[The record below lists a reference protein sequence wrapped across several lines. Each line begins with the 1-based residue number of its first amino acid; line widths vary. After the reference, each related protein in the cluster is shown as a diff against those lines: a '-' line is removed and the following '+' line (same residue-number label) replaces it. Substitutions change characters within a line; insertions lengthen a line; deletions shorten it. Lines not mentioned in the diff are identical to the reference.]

1 MTIRLDNRVGSADLE
16 SYFRKWHI
24 PFQLCRLEY
33 GDAAIKGNGPNGS
46 TMEVG
51 VEIKKIRD
59 ALNSIC
65 DGRFA
70 GRQLPGLVTNYQR
83 VWLVIEGQFSCDYQS
98 GILMYRKGKKME
110 PLGVGSRRFMFR
122 DVDHWLTTMESKAGV
137 RVRRTLSR
145 LETARY
151 IADLHS
157 WWTGKE
163 WEEHRSHLAFD
174 ECTVDSEILF
184 RPNLVRRMAAEL
196 PGVGW
201 TRSKAVAARFGS
213 VVEMVLANREEWEE
227 CEGIGKGIAEKVTKA
242 LMGDE

>member
-1 MTIRLDNRVGSADLE
+1 MIRLDNRVGSGDLSVFFE
-16 SYFRKWHI
+16 KWHV
-24 PFQLCRLEY
+24 PYTLCRLEY
-33 GDAAIKGNGPNGS
+33 GDCAIKGNGPNG
-46 TMEVG
+46 TTIEVG
-51 VEIKKIRD
+51 VEIKKVRD

-70 GRQLPGLVTNYQR
+70 GHQLPGLIESYHC
-83 VWLVIEGQFSCDYQS
+83 VWLVLEGQFSCDYES
-98 GILMYRKGKKME
+98 GMLMFRKGRTMA
-110 PLGVGSRRFMFR
+110 PLTLGQRKFMFR
-122 DVDHWLTTMESKAGV
+122 DLDHWLTTMEARGGV

-145 LETARY
+145 METARY

-174 ECTVDSEILF
+174 EATVDSEILF

-227 CEGIGKGIAEKVTKA
+227 CDGIGKGIAEKVTKA
-242 LMGDE
+242 LMGSD